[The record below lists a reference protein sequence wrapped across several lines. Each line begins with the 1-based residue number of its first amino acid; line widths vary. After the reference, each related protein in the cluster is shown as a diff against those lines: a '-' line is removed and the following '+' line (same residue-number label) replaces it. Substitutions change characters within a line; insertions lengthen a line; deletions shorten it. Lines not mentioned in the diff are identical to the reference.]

1 MDWNTMLSYNW
12 GAMMPEFIILG
23 TAMILSIL
31 DLFWPKHF
39 NRRKLAWLALTGI
52 ILAFLSLISL
62 FSYETVSILSDTFRL
77 DSFAKAFKL
86 ILLFGAGLV
95 ILLAESYEPQE
106 GLQEHRGEF
115 YYLFLTALLGAMIMT
130 SSGDMITLFVGLELL
145 SLSSYILVGIRK
157 HNRKSNEASM
167 KYVINGGISTA
178 ITLFGMSYLYGV
190 TGSVNLGEMS
200 RTMAAMTDGQLQ
212 YIMGLAFFMVFVGLS
227 FKIAAAPFH
236 MWAPDVY
243 EGAPTPVVAFLSVIS
258 KTAGFV
264 IILRIF
270 LSLFLTAP
278 GDTFGALDFLEKN
291 NIYIAFVAG
300 LTIIIGNVI
309 ALRQQNLKRL
319 FAFSSIAHAGYL
331 LIAVA
336 TMGGGYFLMDTVW
349 FYLLAYLLMNI
360 GVFAVIQLLS
370 SQSGSE
376 DISILA
382 GLGGRSPYLAIAFTV
397 FILSLAGIPGTTG
410 FIGKLNIFLGTFITE
425 PGHYV
430 LAGIM
435 IAGTIVSYVY
445 YFGLL
450 VQVFF
455 RPIHSDKVI
464 KIRSGLSTVII
475 ICLVGTILFGI
486 VPNIALDF
494 LHNQFGD
501 FTDFISSE

>member
-62 FSYETVSILSDTFRL
+62 FSFETVSILSDTFRL

-331 LIAVA
+331 LVAVA

-410 FIGKLNIFLGTFITE
+410 FIGKLNIILGTFITE

-486 VPNIALDF
+486 VPNLALDF

>member
-486 VPNIALDF
+486 VPNLALDF

>member
-376 DISILA
+376 GISILA

-486 VPNIALDF
+486 VPNLALDF

>member
-382 GLGGRSPYLAIAFTV
+382 GLGRRSPYLAIAFTV

-435 IAGTIVSYVY
+435 ISGTIVSYVY

>member
-52 ILAFLSLISL
+52 ILAFFSLISL
-62 FSYETVSILSDTFRL
+62 FSFETVSILSDTFRL

-278 GDTFGALDFLEKN
+278 GDTFGAFDFLEKN

-331 LIAVA
+331 LVAVA

-486 VPNIALDF
+486 VPNLALDF

>member
-62 FSYETVSILSDTFRL
+62 FSYETLSILSDTFRL

-278 GDTFGALDFLEKN
+278 GDTFGALEFLEKN

-376 DISILA
+376 DISIVA

>member
-62 FSYETVSILSDTFRL
+62 FSFETVSILSDTFRL

-95 ILLAESYEPQE
+95 IFLAESYEPQE

-331 LIAVA
+331 LVAVA

-382 GLGGRSPYLAIAFTV
+382 GLGGRSPYLSIAFTV

-486 VPNIALDF
+486 VPNLALDF

>member
-62 FSYETVSILSDTFRL
+62 FSFETVSILSDTFRL

-264 IILRIF
+264 IILRVF

-331 LIAVA
+331 LVAVA

-486 VPNIALDF
+486 VPNLALDF

>member
-376 DISILA
+376 DISIVA

>member
-1 MDWNTMLSYNW
+1 MDWNTMLSYDW

-23 TAMILSIL
+23 TTMALSIL
-31 DLFWPKHF
+31 DLFWPVHF

-52 ILAFLSLISL
+52 ILAGLSLVSL
-62 FSYETVSILSDTFRL
+62 FSFETVSILSDTFRL

-86 ILLFGAGLV
+86 LLLIGAGLI
-95 ILLAESYEPQE
+95 ILLAEGYEPKE
-106 GLQEHRGEF
+106 GLREHRGEF
-115 YYLFLTALLGAMIMT
+115 YYLFLTALLGAMIMS
-130 SSGDMITLFVGLELL
+130 SSGDLITLFVGLELL

-157 HNRKSNEASM
+157 RDRSANEASM

-200 RTMAAMTDGQLQ
+200 RTMAGLTDGQLQ

-243 EGAPTPVVAFLSVIS
+243 EGAPTPVAAFLSVIS
-258 KTAGFV
+258 KMAGFV
-264 IILRIF
+264 ILLRIF
-270 LSLFLTAP
+270 LSLFQTAP
-278 GDTFGALDFLEKN
+278 GDAFGALDFLEKN
-291 NIYIAFVAG
+291 DGYIASMAG
-300 LTIIIGNVI
+300 LTIIIGNVV

-319 FAFSSIAHAGYL
+319 FAYSSIAHAGYL
-331 LIAVA
+331 LVAVA
-336 TMGGGYFLMDTVW
+336 TLGGGYFLMDTIW
-349 FYLLAYLLMNI
+349 YYLLAYVLMNV

-370 SQSGSE
+370 SHSGTE
-376 DISILA
+376 DIGMLA
-382 GLGGRSPYLAIAFTV
+382 GLGRKSPYLAVAFTIY
-397 FILSLAGIPGTTG
+397 ILSLAGIPGTTG
-410 FIGKLNIFLGTFITE
+410 FIGKLNIFLGTFITQ
-425 PGHYV
+425 PGHFV

-455 RPIHSDKVI
+455 RPVHSDKVL
-464 KIRSGLSTVII
+464 KIRSGVSAVLI
-475 ICLVGTILFGI
+475 ICAIGTVLLGV
-486 VPNIALDF
+486 VPNIAFDF
-494 LHNQFGD
+494 IHEQFGD
-501 FTDFISSE
+501 FTDFISSK

>member
-1 MDWNTMLSYNW
+1 MDWNTMLSYDW

-23 TAMILSIL
+23 TTMILSIL

-52 ILAFLSLISL
+52 ILACLSLISL
-62 FSYETVSILSDTFRL
+62 LSFETVSILSDTFRL

-86 ILLFGAGLV
+86 LLLFGAALI
-95 ILLAESYEPQE
+95 ILLAEGYEPQE
-106 GLQEHRGEF
+106 GLREHRGEF
-115 YYLFLTALLGAMIMT
+115 YY
-130 SSGDMITLFVGLELL
+130 LFVGLELL
-145 SLSSYILVGIRK
+145 SLSSYILVGMRK
-157 HNRKSNEASM
+157 HDRKSNEASM

-212 YIMGLAFFMVFVGLS
+212 YIMGLAFFMVFVGVS

-243 EGAPTPVVAFLSVIS
+243 EGAPTPVAAFLSVIS
-258 KTAGFV
+258 KMAGFV
-264 IILRIF
+264 IILRLF
-270 LSLFLTAP
+270 LSLFLTAS
-278 GDTFGALDFLEKN
+278 GDTFGALDFLDKN
-291 NIYIAFVAG
+291 NIYIASLAG
-300 LTIIIGNVI
+300 LTIIIGNVV
-309 ALRQQNLKRL
+309 ALRQQNLKRM
-319 FAFSSIAHAGYL
+319 FAYSSIAHAGYL
-331 LIAVA
+331 LVAVA
-336 TMGGGYFLMDTVW
+336 TLGGGYFLLDTVW
-349 FYLLAYLLMNI
+349 FYLMAYVLMNI

-382 GLGGRSPYLAIAFTV
+382 GMGRKSPYLAMAFTV

-425 PGHYV
+425 PGHFV

-455 RPIHSDKVI
+455 RPIHSEKVI
-464 KIRSGLSTVII
+464 KIRPGLHIVLI
-475 ICLVGTILFGI
+475 ICVIGTILFG
-486 VPNIALDF
+486 VAPNIAFDF
-494 LHNQFGD
+494 IHDQFGD
-501 FTDFISSE
+501 FTDFISSK

>member
-23 TAMILSIL
+23 TTMALSIL
-31 DLFWPKHF
+31 DLFWPVHF

-52 ILAFLSLISL
+52 ILAGLSLVSL
-62 FSYETVSILSDTFRL
+62 LSFETVSILSDTFRL

-86 ILLFGAGLV
+86 LLLVGAGLI
-95 ILLAESYEPQE
+95 ILLAEGYEPKE
-106 GLQEHRGEF
+106 GLREHRGEF

-130 SSGDMITLFVGLELL
+130 SSGDLITLFVGLELL

-157 HNRKSNEASM
+157 RDRSSNEASM

-200 RTMAAMTDGQLQ
+200 RTMAGMTDSQLQ

-236 MWAPDVY
+236 MWAPDAY
-243 EGAPTPVVAFLSVIS
+243 EGAPIPVAAFLSVIS
-258 KTAGFV
+258 KMAGFV
-264 IILRIF
+264 ILLRIF

-278 GDTFGALDFLEKN
+278 GDAFGALDFLEKN
-291 NIYIAFVAG
+291 DGYIASMAG
-300 LTIIIGNVI
+300 LTIIIGNVV
-309 ALRQQNLKRL
+309 ALRQQNVKRL
-319 FAFSSIAHAGYL
+319 FAYSSIAHAGYL
-331 LIAVA
+331 LVAVA
-336 TMGGGYFLMDTVW
+336 TLGGGYFLLDTIW
-349 FYLLAYLLMNI
+349 YYLLAYVLMNI
-360 GVFAVIQLLS
+360 GAFAVIQLLS
-370 SQSGSE
+370 SQSGTE
-376 DISILA
+376 DISIFA
-382 GLGGRSPYLAIAFTV
+382 GLGRKSPYLALAFTIY
-397 FILSLAGIPGTTG
+397 ILSLAGIPGTSG

-425 PGHYV
+425 PGHFV

-464 KIRSGLSTVII
+464 KVRSSVSAVLI
-475 ICLVGTILFGI
+475 ICAIGTVLLGLA
-486 VPNIALDF
+486 PNIAFDF
-494 LHNQFGD
+494 IHEQFGD
-501 FTDFISSE
+501 FTDFISGK

>member
-62 FSYETVSILSDTFRL
+62 FSFETVSILSDTFRL

-331 LIAVA
+331 LVAVA

-382 GLGGRSPYLAIAFTV
+382 GLGGRSPYLAIAFTI

-486 VPNIALDF
+486 VPNLALDF

>member
-1 MDWNTMLSYNW
+1 MDLNTMLSYDW

-23 TAMILSIL
+23 TTMALSIL
-31 DLFWPKHF
+31 DLFWPVHF
-39 NRRKLAWLALTGI
+39 NRRKLAWFALTGI
-52 ILAFLSLISL
+52 ILACLSLISL
-62 FSYETVSILSDTFRL
+62 FSFETVSILSDTFRL

-86 ILLFGAGLV
+86 LLLIGAGLI
-95 ILLAESYEPQE
+95 ILLAHSYEPKE
-106 GLQEHRGEF
+106 GLREHRGEF

-130 SSGDMITLFVGLELL
+130 SSGDLITLFVGLELL

-157 HNRKSNEASM
+157 RDRSANEASM

-243 EGAPTPVVAFLSVIS
+243 EGAPTPVAAFLSVIS
-258 KTAGFV
+258 KMAGFV
-264 IILRIF
+264 ILLRIF

-278 GDTFGALDFLEKN
+278 GDAFGALDFLEKN
-291 NIYIAFVAG
+291 NIYIASMAG
-300 LTIIIGNVI
+300 LTIIIGNVV

-319 FAFSSIAHAGYL
+319 FAYSSIAHAGYL
-331 LIAVA
+331 LVAVA
-336 TMGGGYFLMDTVW
+336 TLGGGYFLLDTIW
-349 FYLLAYLLMNI
+349 YYLLAYVLMNI

-376 DISILA
+376 DISVLA
-382 GLGGRSPYLAIAFTV
+382 GLGRKSPYLAFAFTIY
-397 FILSLAGIPGTTG
+397 ILSLAGIPGTTG

-425 PGHYV
+425 PGHFV

-435 IAGTIVSYVY
+435 IAGTVVSYVY

-450 VQVFF
+450 VQIFF
-455 RPIHSDKVI
+455 RPVHSDKVV
-464 KIRSGLSTVII
+464 KIRSGVSVVLI
-475 ICLVGTILFGI
+475 ICAIGTVLLGVF
-486 VPNIALDF
+486 PNIAFDF
-494 LHNQFGD
+494 LHDQFGD

>member
-1 MDWNTMLSYNW
+1 MDLNTMLSYNW
-12 GAMMPEFIILG
+12 GAMMPDFIILG
-23 TAMILSIL
+23 TTMALSIL
-31 DLFWPKHF
+31 DLFWPVHF
-39 NRRKLAWLALTGI
+39 NRRKLAWFALTGI
-52 ILAFLSLISL
+52 ILACLSLISL
-62 FSYETVSILSDTFRL
+62 FSFETVSILSDTFRL

-86 ILLFGAGLV
+86 LLLIGAGLI
-95 ILLAESYEPQE
+95 ILLAHSYEPKE
-106 GLQEHRGEF
+106 GLREHRGEF

-130 SSGDMITLFVGLELL
+130 SSGDLITLFVGLELL

-157 HNRKSNEASM
+157 RDRSANEASM

-243 EGAPTPVVAFLSVIS
+243 EGAPTPVAAFLSVIS
-258 KTAGFV
+258 KMAGFV
-264 IILRIF
+264 ILLRIF

-278 GDTFGALDFLEKN
+278 GDAFGALDFLEKN
-291 NIYIAFVAG
+291 NIYIASMAG
-300 LTIIIGNVI
+300 LTIIIGNVV

-319 FAFSSIAHAGYL
+319 FAYSSIAHAGYL
-331 LIAVA
+331 LVAVA
-336 TMGGGYFLMDTVW
+336 TLGGGYFLLDTIW
-349 FYLLAYLLMNI
+349 YYLLAYVLMNI

-376 DISILA
+376 DISVLA
-382 GLGGRSPYLAIAFTV
+382 GLGRKSPYLALAFTIY
-397 FILSLAGIPGTTG
+397 ILSLAGIPGTTG

-425 PGHYV
+425 PGHFV

-435 IAGTIVSYVY
+435 IAGTVVSYVY

-450 VQVFF
+450 VQIFF
-455 RPIHSDKVI
+455 RPVHSDKVV
-464 KIRSGLSTVII
+464 KIRSGVSVVLI
-475 ICLVGTILFGI
+475 ICAIGTVLFG
-486 VPNIALDF
+486 VFPNIAFDF
-494 LHNQFGD
+494 LHDQFGD

>member
-62 FSYETVSILSDTFRL
+62 FSFETVSILSDTFRL

-331 LIAVA
+331 LVAVA

-382 GLGGRSPYLAIAFTV
+382 GLGGRSPYLAIAFTI

-450 VQVFF
+450 VQVFY

-486 VPNIALDF
+486 VPNLALDF

>member
-1 MDWNTMLSYNW
+1 MDWNTMLSYDW

-23 TAMILSIL
+23 TTMALSIL
-31 DLFWPKHF
+31 DLFWPVHF

-52 ILAFLSLISL
+52 ILAGLSLVSL
-62 FSYETVSILSDTFRL
+62 FSFETVSILSDTFRL

-86 ILLFGAGLV
+86 LLLIGAGLI
-95 ILLAESYEPQE
+95 ILLAEGYEPKE
-106 GLQEHRGEF
+106 GLREHRGEF
-115 YYLFLTALLGAMIMT
+115 YYLFLTALLGAMIMS
-130 SSGDMITLFVGLELL
+130 SSGDLITLFVGLELL

-157 HNRKSNEASM
+157 RDRIANEASM

-200 RTMAAMTDGQLQ
+200 RTMAGMTDGQLQ

-243 EGAPTPVVAFLSVIS
+243 EGAPTPVAAFLSVIS
-258 KTAGFV
+258 KMAGFV
-264 IILRIF
+264 ILLRIF

-278 GDTFGALDFLEKN
+278 GDAFGALDFLEKN
-291 NIYIAFVAG
+291 DGYIASMAG
-300 LTIIIGNVI
+300 LTIIIGNVV

-319 FAFSSIAHAGYL
+319 FAYSSIAHAGYL
-331 LIAVA
+331 LVAVA
-336 TMGGGYFLMDTVW
+336 TLGGGYFLVDTIW
-349 FYLLAYLLMNI
+349 YYLLAYVLMNI

-370 SQSGSE
+370 SHSGSD
-376 DISILA
+376 DIGMLA
-382 GLGGRSPYLAIAFTV
+382 GLGRKSPFLAVAFTIY
-397 FILSLAGIPGTTG
+397 ILSLAGIPGTTG
-410 FIGKLNIFLGTFITE
+410 FIGKLNIFLGTFITQ
-425 PGHYV
+425 PGHFV

-455 RPIHSDKVI
+455 RPVHSDKVL
-464 KIRSGLSTVII
+464 KIRSGVSAVLI
-475 ICLVGTILFGI
+475 ICAIGTVLLGV
-486 VPNIALDF
+486 VPNIAFDF
-494 LHNQFGD
+494 IHEQFGD
-501 FTDFISSE
+501 FTDFISSK

>member
-1 MDWNTMLSYNW
+1 MDWNTMLSYDW

-23 TAMILSIL
+23 TTMILSIL

-52 ILAFLSLISL
+52 ILACLSLISL
-62 FSYETVSILSDTFRL
+62 LSFETVSILSDTFRL

-86 ILLFGAGLV
+86 LLLFGAALI
-95 ILLAESYEPQE
+95 ILLAEGYEPKE
-106 GLQEHRGEF
+106 GLREHRGEF
-115 YYLFLTALLGAMIMT
+115 YYLFLTALLGAMVMS
-130 SSGDMITLFVGLELL
+130 SSGDLITLFVGLELL
-145 SLSSYILVGIRK
+145 SLSSYILVGMRK
-157 HNRKSNEASM
+157 HDRKSNEASM

-212 YIMGLAFFMVFVGLS
+212 YIMGLAFFMVFVGVS

-243 EGAPTPVVAFLSVIS
+243 EGAPTPVAAFLSVIS
-258 KTAGFV
+258 KMAGFV
-264 IILRIF
+264 IILRLF
-270 LSLFLTAP
+270 LSLFLTAS
-278 GDTFGALDFLEKN
+278 GDTFGALDFLDKN
-291 NIYIAFVAG
+291 NIYIASLAG
-300 LTIIIGNVI
+300 LTIIIGNVV
-309 ALRQQNLKRL
+309 ALRQQNLKRM
-319 FAFSSIAHAGYL
+319 FAYSSIAHAGYL
-331 LIAVA
+331 LVAVA
-336 TMGGGYFLMDTVW
+336 TLGGGYFLLDTVW
-349 FYLLAYLLMNI
+349 FYLMAYVLMNI

-382 GLGGRSPYLAIAFTV
+382 GLGRKSPYLAMAFTV

-425 PGHYV
+425 PGHFV

-455 RPIHSDKVI
+455 RPIHSEKVI
-464 KIRSGLSTVII
+464 KIRPGLYAVLI
-475 ICLVGTILFGI
+475 ICVIGTILFG
-486 VPNIALDF
+486 VAPNIAFDF
-494 LHNQFGD
+494 IHDQFGD
-501 FTDFISSE
+501 FTDFISSK

>member
-1 MDWNTMLSYNW
+1 MDWNTMLSYDW

-62 FSYETVSILSDTFRL
+62 FSFETVSILSDTFRL

-157 HNRKSNEASM
+157 YNRKSNEASM

-360 GVFAVIQLLS
+360 GAFAIIQLLS

-486 VPNIALDF
+486 VPNLALDF

>member
-23 TAMILSIL
+23 TTMALSIL
-31 DLFWPKHF
+31 DLFWPVHF

-52 ILAFLSLISL
+52 ILAGLSLVSL
-62 FSYETVSILSDTFRL
+62 LSFETVSILSDTFRL

-86 ILLFGAGLV
+86 LLLVGAGLI
-95 ILLAESYEPQE
+95 ILLAEGYEPKE
-106 GLQEHRGEF
+106 GLREHRGEF

-130 SSGDMITLFVGLELL
+130 SSGDLITLFVGLELL

-157 HNRKSNEASM
+157 RDRSSNEASM

-200 RTMAAMTDGQLQ
+200 RTMAGMTDSQLQ

-236 MWAPDVY
+236 MWAPDAY
-243 EGAPTPVVAFLSVIS
+243 EGAPIPVAAFLSVIS
-258 KTAGFV
+258 KMAGFV
-264 IILRIF
+264 ILLRIF

-278 GDTFGALDFLEKN
+278 GDAFGALDFLEKN
-291 NIYIAFVAG
+291 DGYIAFMAG
-300 LTIIIGNVI
+300 LTIIIGNVV
-309 ALRQQNLKRL
+309 ALRQQNVKRL
-319 FAFSSIAHAGYL
+319 FAYSSIAHAGYL
-331 LIAVA
+331 LVAVA
-336 TMGGGYFLMDTVW
+336 TLGGGYFLLDTIW
-349 FYLLAYLLMNI
+349 YYLLAYVLMNI
-360 GVFAVIQLLS
+360 GAFAVIQLLS
-370 SQSGSE
+370 SQSGTE
-376 DISILA
+376 DISIFA
-382 GLGGRSPYLAIAFTV
+382 GLGRKSPYLALAFTIY
-397 FILSLAGIPGTTG
+397 ILSLAGIPGTSG

-425 PGHYV
+425 PGHFV

-464 KIRSGLSTVII
+464 KVRSGVSAVLI
-475 ICLVGTILFGI
+475 ICAIGTVLLGV
-486 VPNIALDF
+486 VPNIAFDF
-494 LHNQFGD
+494 IHEQFGD
-501 FTDFISSE
+501 FTDFISGK

>member
-62 FSYETVSILSDTFRL
+62 FSFETVSILSDTFRL

-331 LIAVA
+331 LVAVA

-360 GVFAVIQLLS
+360 GAFAVIQLLS

-455 RPIHSDKVI
+455 RPIHLDKVI

-486 VPNIALDF
+486 VPNLALDF

>member
-1 MDWNTMLSYNW
+1 MDWNTMLSYDW

-23 TAMILSIL
+23 TTMALSIL
-31 DLFWPKHF
+31 DLFWPVHF

-52 ILAFLSLISL
+52 ILAGLSLVSL
-62 FSYETVSILSDTFRL
+62 FSFETVSILSDTFRL

-86 ILLFGAGLV
+86 LLLIGAGLI
-95 ILLAESYEPQE
+95 ILLAEGYEPKE
-106 GLQEHRGEF
+106 GLREHRGEF
-115 YYLFLTALLGAMIMT
+115 YYLFLTALLGAMIMS
-130 SSGDMITLFVGLELL
+130 SSGDLITLFVGLELL

-157 HNRKSNEASM
+157 RDRSANEASM

-200 RTMAAMTDGQLQ
+200 RTMAGLTDGQLQ

-243 EGAPTPVVAFLSVIS
+243 EGAPTPVAAFLSVIS
-258 KTAGFV
+258 KMAGFV
-264 IILRIF
+264 ILLRIF
-270 LSLFLTAP
+270 LSLFQTAP
-278 GDTFGALDFLEKN
+278 GDAFGALDFLEKN
-291 NIYIAFVAG
+291 DGYIASMAG
-300 LTIIIGNVI
+300 LTIIIGNVV

-319 FAFSSIAHAGYL
+319 FAYSSIAHAGYL
-331 LIAVA
+331 LVAVA
-336 TMGGGYFLMDTVW
+336 TLGGGYFLMDTIW
-349 FYLLAYLLMNI
+349 YYLLAYVLMNV

-370 SQSGSE
+370 SHSGTD
-376 DISILA
+376 DIGMLA
-382 GLGGRSPYLAIAFTV
+382 GLGRKSPYLAVAFTIY
-397 FILSLAGIPGTTG
+397 ILSLAGIPGTTG
-410 FIGKLNIFLGTFITE
+410 FIGKLNIFLGTFITQ
-425 PGHYV
+425 PGHFV

-455 RPIHSDKVI
+455 RPVHSDKVL
-464 KIRSGLSTVII
+464 KIRSGVSAVLI
-475 ICLVGTILFGI
+475 ICAIGTVLLGV
-486 VPNIALDF
+486 VPNIAFDF
-494 LHNQFGD
+494 IHEQFGD
-501 FTDFISSE
+501 FTDFISSK

>member
-1 MDWNTMLSYNW
+1 
-12 GAMMPEFIILG
+12 
-23 TAMILSIL
+23 MILSIL

-62 FSYETVSILSDTFRL
+62 FSFETVSILSDTFRL

-331 LIAVA
+331 LVAVA

-382 GLGGRSPYLAIAFTV
+382 GLGGRSPYLSIAFTV

-486 VPNIALDF
+486 VPNLALDF

>member
-1 MDWNTMLSYNW
+1 MDLNTMLSYNW

-23 TAMILSIL
+23 TTMALSIL
-31 DLFWPKHF
+31 DLFWPVHF
-39 NRRKLAWLALTGI
+39 NRRKLAWFALTGI
-52 ILAFLSLISL
+52 ILACLSLISL
-62 FSYETVSILSDTFRL
+62 FSFETVSILSDTFRL

-86 ILLFGAGLV
+86 LLLIGAGLI
-95 ILLAESYEPQE
+95 ILLAHSYEPKE
-106 GLQEHRGEF
+106 GLREHRGEF

-130 SSGDMITLFVGLELL
+130 SSGDLITLFVGLELL

-157 HNRKSNEASM
+157 RDRSANEASM

-243 EGAPTPVVAFLSVIS
+243 EGAPTPVAAFLSVIS
-258 KTAGFV
+258 KMAGFV
-264 IILRIF
+264 ILLRIF

-278 GDTFGALDFLEKN
+278 GDAFGALDFLEKN
-291 NIYIAFVAG
+291 NIYIASMAG
-300 LTIIIGNVI
+300 LTIIIGNVV

-319 FAFSSIAHAGYL
+319 FAYSSIAHAGYL
-331 LIAVA
+331 LVAVA
-336 TMGGGYFLMDTVW
+336 TLGGGYFLLDTIW
-349 FYLLAYLLMNI
+349 YYLLAYVLMNI

-376 DISILA
+376 DISVLA
-382 GLGGRSPYLAIAFTV
+382 GLGRKSPYLALAFTIY
-397 FILSLAGIPGTTG
+397 ILSLAGIPGTTG

-425 PGHYV
+425 PGHFV

-435 IAGTIVSYVY
+435 IAGTVVSYVY

-450 VQVFF
+450 VQIFF
-455 RPIHSDKVI
+455 RPIHSDKVV
-464 KIRSGLSTVII
+464 KIRSGVSVVLI
-475 ICLVGTILFGI
+475 ICAIGTVLFGLF
-486 VPNIALDF
+486 PNIAFDF
-494 LHNQFGD
+494 LHDQFGD

>member
-62 FSYETVSILSDTFRL
+62 FSFETVSILSDTFRL

-331 LIAVA
+331 LVAVA

-455 RPIHSDKVI
+455 RPIHLDKVI

-486 VPNIALDF
+486 VPNLALDF

>member
-1 MDWNTMLSYNW
+1 
-12 GAMMPEFIILG
+12 MPEFIILG
-23 TAMILSIL
+23 TTMALSIL
-31 DLFWPKHF
+31 DLFWPVHF

-52 ILAFLSLISL
+52 ILAGLSLVSL
-62 FSYETVSILSDTFRL
+62 LSFETVSILSDTFRL

-86 ILLFGAGLV
+86 LLLVGAGLI
-95 ILLAESYEPQE
+95 ILLAEGYEPKE
-106 GLQEHRGEF
+106 GLREHRGEF

-130 SSGDMITLFVGLELL
+130 SSGDLITLFVGLELL

-157 HNRKSNEASM
+157 RDRSSNEASM

-200 RTMAAMTDGQLQ
+200 RTMAGMTDSQLQ

-236 MWAPDVY
+236 MWAPDAY
-243 EGAPTPVVAFLSVIS
+243 EGAPIPVAAFLSVIS
-258 KTAGFV
+258 KMAGFV
-264 IILRIF
+264 ILLRIF

-278 GDTFGALDFLEKN
+278 GDAFGALDFLEKN
-291 NIYIAFVAG
+291 DGYIASMAG
-300 LTIIIGNVI
+300 LTIIIGNVV
-309 ALRQQNLKRL
+309 ALRQQNVKRL
-319 FAFSSIAHAGYL
+319 FAYSSIAHAGYL
-331 LIAVA
+331 LVAVA
-336 TMGGGYFLMDTVW
+336 TLGGGYFLLDTIW
-349 FYLLAYLLMNI
+349 YYLLAYVLMNI
-360 GVFAVIQLLS
+360 GAFAVIQLLS
-370 SQSGSE
+370 SQSGTE
-376 DISILA
+376 DISIFA
-382 GLGGRSPYLAIAFTV
+382 GLGRKSPYLALAFTIY
-397 FILSLAGIPGTTG
+397 ILSLAGIPGTSG

-425 PGHYV
+425 PGHFV

-464 KIRSGLSTVII
+464 KVRSSVSAVLI
-475 ICLVGTILFGI
+475 ICAIGTVLLGLA
-486 VPNIALDF
+486 PNIAFDF
-494 LHNQFGD
+494 IHEQFGD
-501 FTDFISSE
+501 FTDFISGK

>member
-52 ILAFLSLISL
+52 ILAFFSLISL
-62 FSYETVSILSDTFRL
+62 FSFETVSILSDTFRL

-331 LIAVA
+331 LVAVA

-349 FYLLAYLLMNI
+349 FYLLAYLLMNT

-486 VPNIALDF
+486 VPNLALDF